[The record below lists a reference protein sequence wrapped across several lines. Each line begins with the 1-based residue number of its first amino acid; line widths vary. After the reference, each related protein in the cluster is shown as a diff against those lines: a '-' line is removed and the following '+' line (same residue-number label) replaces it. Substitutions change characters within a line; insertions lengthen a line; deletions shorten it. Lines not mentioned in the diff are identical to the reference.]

1 MNRGP
6 RLKKVEIVDGKINF
20 TCLKEACPTGC
31 CGPFSNIG
39 ERPSR
44 IALTEEDVRR
54 IIEAGGSHVIELT
67 EDDTLSMKLS
77 ADGTCAAL
85 ENGRCSIHTFKPT
98 ICRAYPFQVDI
109 TGDLFGITACP
120 GFGSGYT
127 NIEELSA
134 ETTAAK
140 EMRRFLLKDI
150 NDEDGEPK

>member
-20 TCLKEACPTGC
+20 TCLQEACPTGC
-31 CGPFSNIG
+31 CGPFGHG

-54 IIEAGGSHVIELT
+54 ITEAGLSHFIELT
-67 EDDTLSMKLS
+67 EPDTLSMKLS
-77 ADGTCAAL
+77 DDGKCAAL
-85 ENGRCSIHTFKPT
+85 ENGRCSIHAFKPT
-98 ICRAYPFQVDI
+98 ICRAYPFQADI

-127 NIEELSA
+127 NIEDLSA

-140 EMRRFLLKDI
+140 EMRRFLLKGI
-150 NDEDGEPK
+150 NKQEAEPK